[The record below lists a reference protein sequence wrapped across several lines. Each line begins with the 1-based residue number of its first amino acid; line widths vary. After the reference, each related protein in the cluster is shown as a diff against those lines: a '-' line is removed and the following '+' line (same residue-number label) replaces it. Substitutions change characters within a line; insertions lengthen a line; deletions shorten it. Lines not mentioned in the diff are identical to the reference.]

1 MNVKTWAKGDV
12 SMEGVAENLKELDEI
27 DVVARPATD
36 DEFEAVFAA
45 GGSIYGGY
53 TKYRERVDGR
63 DIRVFVLEQA

>member
-1 MNVKTWAKGDV
+1 
-12 SMEGVAENLKELDEI
+12 
-27 DVVARPATD
+27 VARSATA
-36 DEFEAVFAA
+36 DELEAVFAA